1 MNYIKELNAFHNQ
14 QETNPLSASAANLWH
29 VLMHVNNR
37 AGWLKE
43 FTVAVSLLCA
53 KSALTESTFKRA
65 RAELQDKGYIHF
77 HSRGGNKAA
86 CYELIS
92 LLSDGQTS
100 GSGCHMDDNT
110 SDTETDDGSV
120 DDSSTHKV
128 SDSLSGNPDCSV
140 DALFKRTKT
149 KKKQNNTVATTTDAI
164 AFYQDNFG
172 LISPYVADELINW
185 VTDLGEPL
193 ILNAMKR
200 TLERGKA
207 NWGYVKGILQAW
219 VKKGITTV
227 DQASAEETAF
237 RWEQQAK
244 KRGGGIFREESREI
258 VPDWFKEQKREEKRK
273 KEKEIPVQPKFDLK
287 AEREELAKMV
297 AELSKKKVSRVG

>member
-37 AGWLKE
+37 AGWMKE

-65 RAELQDKGYIHF
+65 RAELQDKGYIRF
-77 HSRGGNKAA
+77 DSQGGNKAA
-86 CYELIS
+86 RYEIIS
-92 LLSDGQTS
+92 LLSGGQGS
-100 GSGCHMDDNT
+100 GSGGHVDDNT
-110 SDTETDDGSV
+110 SDTEAADDSV
-120 DDSSTHKV
+120 DDRATHKV

-149 KKKQNNTVATTTDAI
+149 KKKQNNTVATTGAI

-193 ILNAMKR
+193 ILDAMKR
-200 TLERGKA
+200 ALERGKA
-207 NWGYVKGILQAW
+207 SWGYVKGILQAW

-227 DQASAEETAF
+227 DQASAEEVAF
-237 RWEQQAK
+237 RREQQAK
-244 KRGGGIFREESREI
+244 KQRGGTFRAESREI

-273 KEKEIPVQPKFDLK
+273 REQEKANKSERDTE
-287 AEREELAKMV
+287 AERAEVKRLLEEYA
-297 AELSKKKVSRVG
+297 SKGKVGSVG